1 MAAPRDETAWDEAAR
16 EKAYTALCEAVTAA
30 GRDGESL
37 FLARLVLLLGER
49 LADAVAFEA
58 CLVAASLPAPGAHDP
73 VSQTTTRERSRE
85 R

>member
-1 MAAPRDETAWDEAAR
+1 MIATTWDEAAR

-30 GRDGESL
+30 GPDGESL

-49 LADAVAFEA
+49 LADAQAFEA
-58 CLVAASLPAPGAHDP
+58 CLASASLPPRPPEPARQPTATKEG
-73 VSQTTTRERSRE
+73 SRE